1 MNEIL
6 SVPTD
11 PQSGPLLSRDPRPA
25 LQRTDRLRF
34 RSEADIQRAMLT
46 ELDSWVRGVV
56 VFLK

>member
-46 ELDSWVRGVV
+46 ELDSWVRGV
-56 VFLK
+56 